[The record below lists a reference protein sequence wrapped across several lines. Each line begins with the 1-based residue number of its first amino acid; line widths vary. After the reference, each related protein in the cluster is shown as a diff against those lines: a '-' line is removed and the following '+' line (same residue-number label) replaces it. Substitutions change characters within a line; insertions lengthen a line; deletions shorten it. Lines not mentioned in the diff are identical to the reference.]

1 MDQTIYKVWMVK
13 YTDAWYK
20 LSPEAQKKHLAMIEE
35 SLKNVGAELIMMR
48 VSVWSSERWLSWG
61 VEKYPNLQAV
71 QQHAMTLYAMNHFQY
86 VESESHLGV
95 EMPPM

>member
-1 MDQTIYKVWMVK
+1 MEQPIYKVWMMK

-20 LSPEAQKKHLAMIEE
+20 LSPDEQKTRLAKVEE
-35 SLKNVGAELIMMR
+35 SLKSVGAELLMMR
-48 VSVWSSERWLSWG
+48 VSVWASEEWLAWG

-71 QQHAMTLYAMNHFQY
+71 QQHAMNLFTMGHFQY
-86 VESESHLGV
+86 VESKSHLGM